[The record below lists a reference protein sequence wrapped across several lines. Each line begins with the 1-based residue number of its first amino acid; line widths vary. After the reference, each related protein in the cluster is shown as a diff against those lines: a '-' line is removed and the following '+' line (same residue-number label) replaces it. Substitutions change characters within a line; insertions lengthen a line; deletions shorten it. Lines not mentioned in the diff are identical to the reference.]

1 MTSSSGDETCKI
13 LTLRR
18 LLKYVIVET
27 GEVDVGIV
35 GQGRKIRRCHSA
47 ELGRPFFYLE

>member
-35 GQGRKIRRCHSA
+35 ARQEDKA
-47 ELGRPFFYLE
+47 LPFGGIGKTVFYLE